1 MSYITDWKIVNALSG
16 VLKRRV
22 KKDESGNQEIEKNK
36 YRPGDMFFFFLL
48 SLQTFQVLMTV

>member
-1 MSYITDWKIVNALSG
+1 MTYITYWKIINALSG

-36 YRPGDMFFFFLL
+36 YRPGDMFFFLS

>member
-1 MSYITDWKIVNALSG
+1 MSYITDWKIINALSG

-36 YRPGDMFFFFLL
+36 YRPGDMLFFLSPL
-48 SLQTFQVLMTV
+48 KTFQILMTV

>member
-1 MSYITDWKIVNALSG
+1 MSYITDWKIINALSG

-36 YRPGDMFFFFLL
+36 YRPGDMLFF
-48 SLQTFQVLMTV
+48 